1 MSYYSRKNKGRFANR
16 MPKYERDIEDTKNIT
31 YAKELI
37 DEDRGIKR
45 IVQYVDDPEKSY
57 ALARVR
63 KMSETSK
70 SRRNSP
76 KNSDEELENTEKNR
90 LLFKEQKYEEEEPV
104 RKKDNYFNRKKVH
117 FGEKNN
123 NNTIDNI
130 KIKRITDIDDY
141 KAKNN
146 TVEPKEQVHTI
157 NEYKPKKN
165 RIYQTHENTNQ
176 NEDNDN
182 NRNVV
187 SSYRTKKNRWNDYKY
202 DNKSRNENS
211 NDSDINNYK
220 AKFNTIDNDYDLKNA
235 QVIESHHNKDKIVV
249 NEYRTH
255 SQDKRNL
262 KNYKIEYVWDKN
274 INRLVEKRIY
284 LDEDPNKKDNKN
296 DENDE
301 NENEYK
307 YNKPKEYSSKY
318 GNRFNRYG
326 DKNNEE
332 KYDDKFTEEPKED
345 VGKKYN
351 FKKSRNYQE
360 FKKPIRKNDDD
371 EDKIK
376 EKEKEKEDENEK
388 LRYKPYRRKYNQS
401 KPVENKEEEK
411 PKEKTEARERDSKS
425 VEVRKRFGNCQVIF
439 KKINKDNKPN
449 DGNKNND
456 KTRFYRKEKLFP
468 INNDKEKE
476 KEKPNYQIKNNANN
490 NPMNKIY
497 KKRQFIL
504 EKDDDFISKIPK
516 TSARE
521 GKKYS
526 KRPQN
531 SLLDDP
537 NTKVVYSKKIIDEK
551 KPDKKEV
558 KEILIEQNYNDDK
571 DPNNVTK
578 KNIRIQI
585 TTENLDDEG
594 DDKIKNKAYKRY
606 TKGKDNLDD
615 DKFRKKDIV
624 QSVDDINEIIY
635 NNNDLKNFTDVNKF
649 EIKPGE
655 FGQDKPYYKKEV
667 QIEEITET
675 GPNDGE
681 VKTFT
686 KTQERY
692 EEELDK

>member
-1 MSYYSRKNKGRFANR
+1 MIGRYDKIEKKKCIEKKLEKFRKK
-16 MPKYERDIEDTKNIT
+16 K
-31 YAKELI
+31 
-37 DEDRGIKR
+37 
-45 IVQYVDDPEKSY
+45 
-57 ALARVR
+57 
-63 KMSETSK
+63 
-70 SRRNSP
+70 SP
-76 KNSDEELENTEKNR
+76 KEIKKKKEK
-90 LLFKEQKYEEEEPV
+90 
-104 RKKDNYFNRKKVH
+104 
-117 FGEKNN
+117 
-123 NNTIDNI
+123 
-130 KIKRITDIDDY
+130 
-141 KAKNN
+141 A
-146 TVEPKEQVHTI
+146 
-157 NEYKPKKN
+157 
-165 RIYQTHENTNQ
+165 
-176 NEDNDN
+176 
-182 NRNVV
+182 
-187 SSYRTKKNRWNDYKY
+187 
-202 DNKSRNENS
+202 
-211 NDSDINNYK
+211 
-220 AKFNTIDNDYDLKNA
+220 DL
-235 QVIESHHNKDKIVV
+235 DK
-249 NEYRTH
+249 
-255 SQDKRNL
+255 
-262 KNYKIEYVWDKN
+262 
-274 INRLVEKRIY
+274 
-284 LDEDPNKKDNKN
+284 
-296 DENDE
+296 
-301 NENEYK
+301 
-307 YNKPKEYSSKY
+307 
-318 GNRFNRYG
+318 
-326 DKNNEE
+326 
-332 KYDDKFTEEPKED
+332 KED
-345 VGKKYN
+345 K
-351 FKKSRNYQE
+351 E
-360 FKKPIRKNDDD
+360 
-371 EDKIK
+371 E

-476 KEKPNYQIKNNANN
+476 KPNYQIKNNVNN

-504 EKDDDFISKIPK
+504 DKDDDFISKIPK
-516 TSARE
+516 TSE

-681 VKTFT
+681 VKTYT

>member
-1 MSYYSRKNKGRFANR
+1 MSYYSRKNRGRFTNR
-16 MPKYERDIEDTKNIT
+16 MPKYERDLENKKNNS
-31 YAKELI
+31 YASKLI

-45 IVQYVDDPEKSY
+45 IVQYVDDPDNSS

-63 KMSETSK
+63 KMSESSK

-90 LLFKEQKYEEEEPV
+90 LLFKGQKYEEEEPV
-104 RKKDNYFNRKKVH
+104 RKKGRFFDRKKVH

-130 KIKRITDIDDY
+130 KIKRITDTDDY

-146 TVEPKEQVHTI
+146 TMEPIEQVHTI
-157 NEYKPKKN
+157 NENKPKKN

-176 NEDNDN
+176 NDDNDN
-182 NRNVV
+182 SRNVV

-202 DNKSRNENS
+202 NNKSRNENS

-220 AKFNTIDNDYDLKNA
+220 AKFNTIDNDFDLKNS
-235 QVIESHHNKDKIVV
+235 QVVESHRNKDKIVV
-249 NEYRTH
+249 NEYRTR

-296 DENDE
+296 DEN
-301 NENEYK
+301 ENEYK

-318 GNRFNRYG
+318 GNRFNRYE
-326 DKNNEE
+326 DKNKGE
-332 KYDDKFTEEPKED
+332 KSDDKITDEPKVDEE
-345 VGKKYN
+345 KKYN
-351 FKKSRNYQE
+351 LKKNRNYQE
-360 FKKPIRKNDDD
+360 FRKPIRKNDDD
-371 EDKIK
+371 EDKKK
-376 EKEKEKEDENEK
+376 EKDNENEK
-388 LRYKPYRRKYNQS
+388 ERYKPYRRKYNRS

-411 PKEKTEARERDSKS
+411 PKEKTESKENDSK
-425 VEVRKRFGNCQVIF
+425 VNEIRKRFGNCKVIF

-449 DGNKNND
+449 DLNKTND
-456 KTRFYRKEKLFP
+456 NTRFYRKVNPL
-468 INNDKEKE
+468 NNEKEKE
-476 KEKPNYQIKNNANN
+476 EQKKEKPNYQIKNQVNN
-490 NPMNKIY
+490 KPLNKVY

-504 EKDDDFISKIPK
+504 DKDEDFKSKIPK
-516 TSARE
+516 TSARD

-531 SLLDDP
+531 ILLDDP
-537 NTKVVYSKKIIDEK
+537 NTKVVYTKKIIDEK

-558 KEILIEQNYNDDK
+558 KEILIEQNYNDDN
-571 DPNNVTK
+571 DPNNFTK

-585 TTENLDDEG
+585 TTEKLDDEG
-594 DDKIKNKAYKRY
+594 DDKIKNTAYQRY

-615 DKFRKKDIV
+615 DKFRKKDLI

-635 NNNDLKNFTDVNKF
+635 NNNDFRNFTNVNKY

-655 FGQDKPYYKKEV
+655 FDQDKPYYKKEV

-675 GPNDGE
+675 GPNNEE
-681 VKTFT
+681 VKTYT
-686 KTQERY
+686 KTQEKY
-692 EEELDK
+692 EEEYGK